1 MRIISPVLKH
11 IVYPGLSCSGCL
23 RHWLRNGPAV
33 ITYHGVLPRG
43 YKPGPPEIDGHLIAA
58 KAFVR
63 QIRFLKAK
71 YNVVSPEQFLLW
83 CNGDLTLPSQSVF
96 ITCDDG
102 LVNTL
107 TDMLPIVQEFGVEF
121 LLFVSGANLSDRGSI
136 PWYEQPYLWF
146 RKAGN
151 RFSFQAPWQE
161 AYSARTIDEMLRVCQ
176 ALTRKLSVFDATSRT
191 LILQDMRTQLG
202 ISENWDSEYSENEIT
217 RRRFFMLNRAELLKM
232 ADAGVTIGAHSL
244 SHPML
249 SQMPGMLASHEISHS
264 REQLQDVLGR
274 EVWAMAFP
282 FGGHDAVSVREP
294 ELAKQAGF
302 KCAFMN
308 VESNIRE
315 GKFSL
320 PRMHVSSGMNLA
332 EFEAQV
338 SGFHNSLRDRYLHAS
353 ATVHDWLGEHAAT
366 AV

>member
-1 MRIISPVLKH
+1 MKIVSSVLRH
-11 IVYPGLSCSGCL
+11 IVYPGLSRSRYL

-43 YKPGPPEIDGHLIAA
+43 YKAGPAEIDGHLIAA

-63 QIRFLKAK
+63 QIRFLKAT
-71 YNVVSPEQFLLW
+71 YNVVSPEHFLLW
-83 CNGDLTLPSQSVF
+83 CNGELTLPSRSVL

-102 LVNTL
+102 LVNNL
-107 TDMLPIVQEFGVEF
+107 TDMLPIVQEFGVEI
-121 LLFVSGANLSDRGSI
+121 LLFVSGASLSDCGSI
-136 PWYEQPYLWF
+136 SWYEQPYLWF

-151 RFSFQAPWQE
+151 RFSFQAPWRE
-161 AYSARTIDEMLRVCQ
+161 AYSARSMEEMLRVCQ
-176 ALTRKLSVFDATSRT
+176 ALTRKLSAFDATSRS
-191 LILQDMRTQLG
+191 LILKDMRTQLG
-202 ISENWDSEYSENEIT
+202 IFENWDSEYSENEVT

-249 SQMPGMLASHEISHS
+249 SQMPNTLASDEISGS
-264 REQLQDVLGR
+264 REQLQAVLGR
-274 EVWAMAFP
+274 EVWALAFP

-308 VESNIRE
+308 VDSNIRE
-315 GKFSL
+315 GNFSL
-320 PRMHVSSGMNLA
+320 PRMHISSGMNLA

-338 SGFHNSLRDRYLHAS
+338 SGFHNSMRERYLHAR
-353 ATVHDWLGEHAAT
+353 ATLHRT
-366 AV
+366 